1 MSLCLDRD
9 RFPNPALKPR
19 SFHLYSYFQAIQG
32 SSPVRSSVQTFPLS
46 LTIAPL
52 AIMTGAAVAII
63 GKYNWSNWAGWV
75 MMTTGVGLLALLKV
89 RSEHVSYL
97 CNRNED
103 W

>member
-1 MSLCLDRD
+1 M
-9 RFPNPALKPR
+9 ALTR
-19 SFHLYSYFQAIQG
+19 HAAICSYFQAIQG

-89 RSEHVSYL
+89 SPSS
-97 CNRNED
+97 
-103 W
+103 